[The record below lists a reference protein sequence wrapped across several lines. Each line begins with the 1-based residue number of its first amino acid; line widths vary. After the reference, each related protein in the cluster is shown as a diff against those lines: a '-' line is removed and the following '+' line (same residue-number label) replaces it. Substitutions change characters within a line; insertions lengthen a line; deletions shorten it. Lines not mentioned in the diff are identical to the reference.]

1 MGFSRQEYWSGWPF
15 IPPKSLP
22 DSGIEPIC
30 PPLAGGFF
38 TTEPLGKPGVD
49 NTFFKRG
56 KTNKPGRKESLPCNP
71 LNHHHFYSMNPP
83 VAGGNQNGMYICVPV
98 CV

>member
-1 MGFSRQEYWSGWPF
+1 MSDTFATPWILTHQAPLSMGFSRQEYWSGWPF

-49 NTFFKRG
+49 NTFSKEG
-56 KTNKPGRKESLPCNP
+56 KQTNQGEKKV
-71 LNHHHFYSMNPP
+71 FP
-83 VAGGNQNGMYICVPV
+83 VIP
-98 CV
+98 